1 MSMVVLQ
8 LPDVKRKTEIRPRK
22 CCYCQGETFQRW
34 GSVRK
39 PVRDSRFR
47 SVQVY
52 RYRCC
57 SCKRTFRHYPPGVD
71 RADQSQRLRKLAA
84 MYWVLGL
91 SLRGVAMALAP
102 FGIRLSH
109 MSVWRALQAQTGHVE
124 KQRRWQPVRVL
135 GLDGAY
141 VQGWDKRKHPV
152 LVAVDL
158 GRGQPVAIGY
168 IDEYNPQAVRRF
180 LEPLVQRLGVSVIV
194 TDDLASFRSVAEK
207 LGVEHQVCQF
217 HVRRWVGRT
226 LRELKETVP
235 KEWLW
240 VLDEV
245 KGSLEQLPPEGSRR
259 LYELWKQ
266 IPERRVGQGQPLS
279 PLSQLRALLL
289 RLSEHWHSYR
299 VFDWDKD
306 VPWTNNGTEQVIG
319 RMKMRSRTVRGYKSW
334 AGMHAA
340 LMLTGS
346 GITW

>member
-1 MSMVVLQ
+1 MSIVVLQ

-22 CCYCQGETFQRW
+22 CRYCQGETFQRW
-34 GSVRK
+34 GKVSK
-39 PVRDSRFR
+39 PVRDSRYR
-47 SVQVY
+47 SVAVY

-57 SCKRTFRHYPPGVD
+57 SCRRTFRHYPQGVD
-71 RADQSQRLRKLAA
+71 RADQTQRLCKLAA
-84 MYWVLGL
+84 IYWVLGL
-91 SLRGVAMALAP
+91 SLRGVVVALTP
-102 FGIRLSH
+102 FGVRLSH
-109 MSVWRALQAQTGHVE
+109 MTVWRDLQDQAGQLE
-124 KQRRWQPVRVL
+124 KRRRWQGVRVL
-135 GLDGAY
+135 GVDGLY
-141 VQGWDKRKHPV
+141 PLGWGKAKHPV

-158 GRGQPVAIGY
+158 GQVQPVAIGY

-194 TDDLASFRSVAEK
+194 TDDLASFHTVAEK

-217 HVRRWVGRT
+217 HLRRWVGRT
-226 LRELKETVP
+226 LHELREIVP

-240 VLDEV
+240 VLDEI
-245 KGSLEQLPPEGSRR
+245 KGLLEELPPGGSRR

-279 PLSQLRALLL
+279 PLSQLRILLL
-289 RLSEHWHSYR
+289 RLSEHWHNYR

-334 AGMHAA
+334 SGMHAA
-340 LMLTGS
+340 LTLAGS
-346 GITW
+346 GLAW